1 MRLVVA
7 ATDQEQVNED
17 VSRCA
22 KKLGIPV
29 NVVDR
34 PQLCSFVFPSIVDR
48 EPVCVAISTE
58 GRSPVLAR
66 LLRAKFE
73 SQLPSSLGRL
83 AELLGTYRGRVKSL
97 INDFDDRRRFWERLL
112 DGPFTNQVLNGDER
126 AARQAIES
134 HLASYRGDRPPDRCS
149 VYLIGAGPG
158 DPDLLTFKA
167 LRLMQTADVVLYDR
181 LVSPG
186 VLDLVRR
193 DAERIY
199 VGKRRDFHSV
209 RQGAINDLL
218 LRLALDGRQVVRL
231 KGGDPFVFG
240 RGGEEIAGLV
250 GAGIHFEVIPG
261 VTAANGCAAYAG
273 IPLTHRDYAQSVV
286 MVTGNLKDGR
296 VNLDWKGLV
305 RPGQTI
311 VIYMGLTGLEQICE
325 GLRKAGMSGQ
335 MPVALIERG
344 TLPGQRVMTSTL
356 EAMPERVRDVE
367 IHAPTLMVVGEVVR
381 LHQQFSWQ
389 AKADDG

>member
-1 MRLVVA
+1 
-7 ATDQEQVNED
+7 
-17 VSRCA
+17 
-22 KKLGIPV
+22 
-29 NVVDR
+29 
-34 PQLCSFVFPSIVDR
+34 
-48 EPVCVAISTE
+48 
-58 GRSPVLAR
+58 
-66 LLRAKFE
+66 
-73 SQLPSSLGRL
+73 
-83 AELLGTYRGRVKSL
+83 
-97 INDFDDRRRFWERLL
+97 
-112 DGPFTNQVLNGDER
+112 
-126 AARQAIES
+126 
-134 HLASYRGDRPPDRCS
+134 
-149 VYLIGAGPG
+149 
-158 DPDLLTFKA
+158 
-167 LRLMQTADVVLYDR
+167 
-181 LVSPG
+181 
-186 VLDLVRR
+186 
-193 DAERIY
+193 
-199 VGKRRDFHSV
+199 
-209 RQGAINDLL
+209 
-218 LRLALDGRQVVRL
+218 
-231 KGGDPFVFG
+231 
-240 RGGEEIAGLV
+240 V

-389 AKADDG
+389 AKADDGLPTSIQPDAMHLCNPGPGQEGVTRSQ